1 MTGDDAEISEETR
14 ALARQVRDRAAGMPD
29 AADLAD
35 MTADA
40 LTSPRSQMSPDEI
53 RRLAAEALTQ
63 AQQVAY
69 LLGKLAGLLGDK
81 PGEP

>member
-1 MTGDDAEISEETR
+1 MTGDDAEISDETR
-14 ALARQVRDRAAGMPD
+14 ALAREVRDRAARMPD
-29 AADLAD
+29 AAGLAD

-40 LTSPRSQMSPDEI
+40 LTCPRSQMSPDEI

-63 AQQVAY
+63 AQQVAF